1 MNHFPFMA
9 PVEQTIINAIQNLNK
24 STFSGAMPFVFFTAH
39 SEKDPITI
47 GTETSYKYGSKEMG
61 KHRFPPLITNL
72 EVKPTGTMG
81 VVREGEVTVKFAS
94 MEQLKENQNFF
105 RIGNAKTITWG
116 WNQNRLNGTNFNLG
130 KDQTPSDT
138 FSKGIAN
145 NIDNWRTQ
153 LKAWNYSADI
163 LVGPLI
169 NFSFTLNNDASVDVV
184 FTVGSPNELVAF
196 MGSHKKDLNEVK
208 SSDADNIV
216 AYRVASLLNLID
228 GDFSPAIFKD
238 IRPNL
243 LNYDNTQ
250 STLKKIWEGV
260 TSLINTIMG
269 DSQYDNVSEDV
280 YVSFDAITKFALNQN
295 PPDTTIK
302 SGYIFDIS
310 EAISVAHPHMISNS
324 ENVIFLNK
332 EMANPTIV
340 NNKIILDKTKF
351 QTFDTIINEKSH
363 SYPQSDSFDGK
374 YGGTENKF
382 KPFHWGYI
390 KNVFFKVPFV
400 QDIIKNNGDGSI
412 VDIVEKLCN
421 EINIASCGL
430 TDLAPQTSCKK
441 NGKEVFTIVDYAL
454 IPDTDKIKPT
464 PLSLFEKGSNSSTII
479 NISFNCDLPKEIGA
493 MAMLGNRKSTDVGGK
508 LFFDYKPDNVL
519 MTPDR
524 LSDYNYTG
532 AKGNGG
538 GGGGG
543 NSNNYGKIKP
553 GSYNPGDTDSNGNN
567 VGNPGSVAPI
577 GKVWS
582 FQYGAGEL
590 IPIDDTTKGQWYLQ
604 TDPNLTP
611 EGELKNKIAG
621 KMLIDES
628 CVFIKYD
635 TNEHTP
641 SKNLDHGVFK
651 AVFKNTDMI
660 KAMYF
665 SDPNHN
671 KNNPLLPIELE
682 ITVLGIS
689 GIIAGQIIELEK
701 DALPFGNVGIFQVKE
716 VNHTVDDKWETTIKL
731 GFRPKN

>member
-1 MNHFPFMA
+1 MA
-9 PVEQTIINAIQNLNK
+9 PVEKTIINAIENLNK
-24 STFSGAMPFVFFTAH
+24 STFSGAMPFVYFTAH
-39 SEKDPITI
+39 SQKDPITI
-47 GTETSYKYGSKEMG
+47 GTETSYRYNSLQMG

-94 MEQLKENQNFF
+94 MEQMKEFKNFF
-105 RIGNAKTITWG
+105 RIGTAKTITWG
-116 WNQNRLNGTNFNLG
+116 WNQNRLDGSNFNLP
-130 KDQTPSDT
+130 DVPSDT

-145 NIDNWRTQ
+145 NIDAWRTQ
-153 LKAWNYSADI
+153 LNTWKYSADI

-169 NFSFTLNNDASVDVV
+169 NFNFTLNEDASVDVV

-196 MGSHKKDLNEVK
+196 MGSHKKNSNEVK
-208 SSDADNIV
+208 SSDADNIA
-216 AYRVASLLNLID
+216 AYRVASLLNLVD
-228 GDFSPAIFKD
+228 AEFSPAIFDKE

-260 TSLINTIMG
+260 TSVFNTIMG

-280 YVSFDAITKFALNQN
+280 YASFGTIAQYAINQN
-295 PPDTTIK
+295 PSGSNTI
-302 SGYIFDIS
+302 YTFDIS
-310 EAISVAHPHMISNS
+310 EAISVAHPNMISNS

-332 EMANPTIV
+332 EMATPTVV
-340 NNKIILDKTKF
+340 NNEIKLDKTKL
-351 QTFDTIINEKSH
+351 QTFDTIINNISH
-363 SYPQSDSFDGK
+363 SYPESGTFDGT
-374 YGGTENKF
+374 YGGTINKF
-382 KPFHWGYI
+382 KARNWGYV

-430 TDLAPQTSCKK
+430 TDLAPQVSSKQTVK
-441 NGKEVFTIVDYAL
+441 NVPAKEVFTVVDYAL
-454 IPDTDKIKPT
+454 IPDKINPT

-479 NISFNCDLPKEIGA
+479 NISFNCDLPKEIGS

-508 LFFDYKPDNVL
+508 LFFDYEKDNVL

-524 LSDYNYTG
+524 LSDYDYTG
-532 AKGNGG
+532 GKGPGG

-543 NSNNYGKIKP
+543 GGGTPKNYGKIKP
-553 GSYNPGDTDSNGNN
+553 GSKLPGALDINGKIIPDPKGLPGKDSKGNDLVWFWDEKNGT
-567 VGNPGSVAPI
+567 PGWFP
-577 GKVWS
+577 
-582 FQYGAGEL
+582 QL
-590 IPIDDTTKGQWYLQ
+590 DPTKSAQAKAAA
-604 TDPNLTP
+604 N
-611 EGELKNKIAG
+611 IAG

-635 TNEHTP
+635 AAEHTS

-665 SDPNHN
+665 GDGNHN

-716 VNHTVDDKWETTIKL
+716 VNHTVNDKWETTIKL
-731 GFRPKN
+731 GFRPTN

>member
-1 MNHFPFMA
+1 MA
-9 PVEQTIINAIQNLNK
+9 PVEETIINAIENLNK
-24 STFSGAMPFVFFTAH
+24 STFSGAMPFVYFTAH
-39 SEKDPITI
+39 SKGEPKTI
-47 GTETSYKYGSKEMG
+47 GTETSYRYGSKEMG

-94 MEQLKENQNFF
+94 MEQLKDFQNFF
-105 RIGNAKTITWG
+105 RIGTAKTIHWG
-116 WNQNRLNGTNFNLG
+116 WNKNRLDGNNFQITDPN
-130 KDQTPSDT
+130 DDD
-138 FSKGIAN
+138 SKKIVN
-145 NIDNWRTQ
+145 NIENWRTQ
-153 LKAWNYSADI
+153 LKAWKYSADI

-169 NFSFTLNNDASVDVV
+169 NFNFTLNEDASVDVV

-196 MGSHKKDLNEVK
+196 MGSHKKNSNEVK
-208 SSDADNIV
+208 SSDADNIA

-228 GDFSPAIFKD
+228 SDFSPAIFDKE

-260 TSLINTIMG
+260 TSVFNTIMG

-280 YVSFDAITKFALNQN
+280 YISFFTIAKYALNQN
-295 PPDTTIK
+295 PPKDTIN
-302 SGYIFDIS
+302 SGYIFDIL
-310 EAISVAHPHMISNS
+310 EAISVAHPNMISNS
-324 ENVIFLNK
+324 ENVIFLNT
-332 EMANPTIV
+332 EMATPIVV
-340 NNKIILDKTKF
+340 NNEIKLDKTKL
-351 QTFDTIINEKSH
+351 QNFDTLLQTH
-363 SYPQSDSFDGK
+363 SYPESGNFDGE
-374 YGGTENKF
+374 YGGTKNSF
-382 KPFHWGYI
+382 KEKHWGYVR
-390 KNVFFKVPFV
+390 NVFFKAPFV

-421 EINIASCGL
+421 EINVASCGL
-430 TDLAPQTSCKK
+430 TDLAPQVTTKK
-441 NGKEVFTIVDYAL
+441 DGKEVFTVVDYAL
-454 IPDTDKIKPT
+454 IPDKIKPT

-479 NISFNCDLPKEIGA
+479 NISFNCDLPKEIGS

-508 LFFDYKPDNVL
+508 LFFNYEKDNVL

-524 LSDYNYTG
+524 LSDYDYTG
-532 AKGNGG
+532 GKGPGG

-543 NSNNYGKIKP
+543 GGGTPKNYGKIKS

-567 VGNPGSVAPI
+567 VGNPGSVAPV
-577 GKVWS
+577 GKMWS
-582 FQYGAGEL
+582 FEYGAGNQT
-590 IPIDDTTKGQWYLQ
+590 PIDKTTKGIWYLQ
-604 TDPNLTP
+604 TDSNLTP
-611 EGELKNKIAG
+611 QGQAKNAIAG

-635 TNEHTP
+635 AAEHTS

-665 SDPNHN
+665 GDGNHN

-716 VNHTVDDKWETTIKL
+716 VNHTVNGKWETTIKL
-731 GFRPKN
+731 GFRPTN